1 MAFNAKI
8 ARACSAFTAVG
19 LLMLAGCD
27 VGPKS
32 GSGFALPDGDAAA
45 GETHFLRL
53 RCNDC
58 HSVQGRPEL
67 RSAAF
72 EPLMTV
78 PLGGKTTRIATYGE
92 LVTSVINPSH
102 RISQRYLDEPVEE
115 GGASNMR
122 NYNDVMTVAELIDL
136 VAFLQAQYELEPYVG
151 PSYRSYH
158 YP

>member
-1 MAFNAKI
+1 MVSYAAI
-8 ARACSAFTAVG
+8 ARACQVLAIAG
-19 LLMLAGCD
+19 LITLAGCD
-27 VGPKS
+27 MGPKS
-32 GSGFALPDGDAAA
+32 GYGFALPDGDAAA

-78 PLGGKTTRIATYGE
+78 PLGGTTTRIATYGD

-102 RISQRYLDEPVEE
+102 RISQRYLDEPVEA
-115 GGASNMR
+115 GGLSTMR